1 MNSLCL
7 LGKII
12 WLFKGILS
20 SPVHTANLNL
30 TLKVFPEVQSYNTVR
45 LEIVRSKV
53 MEDKGTFWEESTLV
67 V

>member
-20 SPVHTANLNL
+20 PVHTGNLNL
-30 TLKVFPEVQSYNTVR
+30 TLKVFPEVQSYNIAR

-53 MEDKGTFWEESTLV
+53 MDGKGAFWEESTPV